1 MNATLSFRGRRLLP
15 LLVISCGFA
24 GFPASAQADL
34 LTSRLTDK
42 SIPSQTEAFTGS
54 ISAHVVYRSRR
65 ENGSTEEDSERGE
78 LRRVGVLS
86 ALAVIMVF
94 PPFQP
99 PSLPSFPPPP
109 PPPAP
114 PPVIQ
119 PPPVVV
125 TPPPDGGTGHV
136 SGGPTPP
143 SGTPEPASLFLALT
157 GSGAAGLLAL
167 VRRRRRRVRASASC

>member
-15 LLVISCGFA
+15 LLVMSCGFA
-24 GFPASAQADL
+24 CYPASAQADL

-42 SIPSQTEAFTGS
+42 SNPSQTEALAGS
-54 ISAHVVYRSRR
+54 ASAQVVYRSRR
-65 ENGSTEEDSERGE
+65 EDGTTEEDSERGE
-78 LRRVGVLS
+78 SRRVSTLP

-99 PSLPSFPPPP
+99 PPPPP
-109 PPPAP
+109 PPP

-125 TPPPDGGTGHV
+125 PPPPSDGGTGHV

-143 SGTPEPASLFLALT
+143 SGTPEPASLILALT
-157 GSGAAGLLAL
+157 GSGTAAFLTL
-167 VRRRRRRVRASASC
+167 VRRRRRRSALASAR